1 MSIPVILLF
10 IDDHSEHLCHGIVHA
25 LYAAVAVR
33 MTRACRWIMQSL
45 ELVHSVRQLG
55 GELKDVVGVETNGTP
70 KEGCSFSPQNYAVP
84 TAVN

>member
-10 IDDHSEHLCHGIVHA
+10 IDDHIELLSHGIVDA

-33 MTRACRWIMQSL
+33 MTRACRWIMQGL

-55 GELKDVVGVETNGTP
+55 GKLKDVVGVETNGTSP
-70 KEGCSFSPQNYAVP
+70 KRDVRFHHKLLLYLRL
-84 TAVN
+84 